1 MKIVT
6 LLFPGI
12 TVLDIAGPL
21 EVLSWMPGAQ
31 IVHAGLARGE
41 VRGALTDFGLSV
53 DRAID
58 DVTSA
63 DMLIIPGGP
72 GSRALMENARLLEWV
87 RKIHATTQWT
97 TSVCTGSLVLAAAG
111 LLKGL
116 DATTHWNATA
126 LLEKHGARYVE
137 KRVVRQGK
145 IVMAAGV
152 SSGIDM
158 ALTLLALIK
167 GEEFAKAVQLGIEY
181 DPQPPFDSGSARKAT
196 AQTRDTIAAIL
207 KDLVAAASRPKGNIP
222 GE

>member
-21 EVLSWMPGAQ
+21 EVLSWMPAAQ

-41 VRGALTDFGLSV
+41 VRGAATDFGLNV

-58 DVTSA
+58 EVTGA
-63 DMLIIPGGP
+63 DILLIPGGP
-72 GSRALMENARLLEWV
+72 GTRALMGDARLLEWV

-97 TSVCTGSLVLAAAG
+97 ASVCTGSLVLAAAG

-126 LLEKHGARYVE
+126 MLEKHGARYVE

-152 SSGIDM
+152 SAGIDM
-158 ALTLLALIK
+158 ALNLLALIE

-181 DPQPPFDSGSARKAT
+181 DPQPPFDSGSAAKASDR
-196 AQTRDTIAAIL
+196 TREASAALL
-207 KDLVAAASRPKGNIP
+207 KDMVAAAARPRA
-222 GE
+222 

>member
-1 MKIVT
+1 MHIVT

-12 TVLDIAGPL
+12 TVLDIAGPM
-21 EVLSWMPGAQ
+21 EVLSWMPGAA
-31 IVHAGLARGE
+31 ITHAGLAPGK
-41 VRGALTDFGLSV
+41 VQGAQTNFGLSIERV
-53 DRAID
+53 IEE
-58 DVTSA
+58 VHSA
-63 DMLIIPGGP
+63 DILVIPGGP
-72 GSRALMENARLLEWV
+72 GSRALMVDERVLAWV

-116 DATTHWNATA
+116 DATTHWNATPA
-126 LLEKHGARYVE
+126 LEKFGARYVE

-158 ALTLLALIK
+158 ALTLLALIE

-181 DPQPPFDSGSARKAT
+181 DPQPPFDSGSLSKASS
-196 AQTRDTIAAIL
+196 QTRQASAAIL
-207 KDLVAAASRPKGNIP
+207 KELVAATPR
-222 GE
+222 